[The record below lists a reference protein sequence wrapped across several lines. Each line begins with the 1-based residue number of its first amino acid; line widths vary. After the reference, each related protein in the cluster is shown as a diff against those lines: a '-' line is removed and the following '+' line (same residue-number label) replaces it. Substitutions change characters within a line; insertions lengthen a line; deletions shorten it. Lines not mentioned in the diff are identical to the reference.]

1 MSDYGVVFSD
11 ARGVNVDTY
20 LKKYVIDVVKA
31 KSGTSKRYPNA
42 PDLEAVMYSALG
54 VYSGSAT
61 VSGDTVSWPSST
73 QLGTPWTDN
82 DVIIVTAGR
91 GVVASND
98 YDSVIVDS
106 GGKPLFP
113 YSPSTY
119 VFYKRLQL
127 PVGHGKTLNIGITTS
142 EPTPLVFFGGD
153 TFTVKDVSPGN
164 WNSDNTAIGAMF
176 RTDISGNQHRIFCH
190 FESGVVFAYIFM
202 PSSYVWAKT
211 ASADRPD
218 YGAVSF
224 NDRGEIQFI
233 SGQTPLEFIKTS
245 TENMTAPKEMGFK
258 CAFLGTITG
267 HFPVISGLGGF
278 YRVSVS
284 NVGKGTQHQPCTITT
299 GMSQSPVN
307 GRYPYTYC
315 TNRTRYE

>member
-11 ARGVNVDTY
+11 ARGVNVDIY

-31 KSGTSKRYPNA
+31 RSGTSKKYPGV
-42 PDLEAVMYSALG
+42 PDLEAVMYSTMG
-54 VYSGSAT
+54 VYPGSAT
-61 VSGDTVSWPSST
+61 VSGDTVSWPSNPGGGSS
-73 QLGTPWTDN
+73 WSDN
-82 DVIIVTAGR
+82 DVIIVTASR
-91 GVVASND
+91 GTVSSGD
-98 YDSVIVDS
+98 YGSVISDS
-106 GGKPLFP
+106 EGKPLFP
-113 YSPSTY
+113 YTPSTY
-119 VFYKRLQL
+119 VFYKRIQL
-127 PVGHGKTLNIGITTS
+127 PAGHGKTLNIGVTTS

-153 TFTVKDVSPGN
+153 TFTVKPVSPGN

-176 RTDISGNQHRIFCH
+176 RTDVSGNQHRVFYQY
-190 FESGVVFAYIFM
+190 ESGTVFLYVFM

-224 NDRGEIQFI
+224 NDKGEIQFI

-245 TENMTAPKEMGFK
+245 TDNMQAPKEMGFK
-258 CAFLGTITG
+258 CAFLGTVTG

-278 YRVSVS
+278 YRVTVS

-299 GMSQSPVN
+299 GMSPAPVN